1 MVNACFTFLHNK
13 DKLPRHANGVFN
25 YKRKNRDALINYPI
39 SLDLLQHDLH
49 LQQKIF
55 SY

>member
-1 MVNACFTFLHNK
+1 MENACFTFLHNK

-25 YKRKNRDALINYPI
+25 YERKNRDALINYPI
-39 SLDLLQHDLH
+39 SLDLLQDDLH
-49 LQQKIF
+49 LHQTNF